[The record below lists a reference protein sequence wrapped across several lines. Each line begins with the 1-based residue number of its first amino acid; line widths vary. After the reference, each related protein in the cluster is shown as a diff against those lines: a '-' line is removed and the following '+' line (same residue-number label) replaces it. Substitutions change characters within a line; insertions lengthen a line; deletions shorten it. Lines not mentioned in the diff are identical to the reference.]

1 MSRTIELGG
10 DGVRIRYG
18 GADAATVL
26 LQELHVPY
34 ELIDDVQVGLN
45 PAPSPWTLRRVGL
58 SEPITGRR
66 RGRFWAGGKRFFL
79 DLRDP
84 ARALVLRCRPGAR
97 FDVVAVETDAAESQA
112 DLIGRRLG

>member
-1 MSRTIELGG
+1 MSRTLELGR

-18 GADAATVL
+18 GAHAATVL
-26 LQELHVPY
+26 LQELHMPY
-34 ELIDDVQVGLN
+34 ELIDDVRVGLD

-66 RGRFWAGGKRFFL
+66 RGRFWTGGKRFFL

-97 FDVVAVETDAAESQA
+97 DRESVV
-112 DLIGRRLG
+112 